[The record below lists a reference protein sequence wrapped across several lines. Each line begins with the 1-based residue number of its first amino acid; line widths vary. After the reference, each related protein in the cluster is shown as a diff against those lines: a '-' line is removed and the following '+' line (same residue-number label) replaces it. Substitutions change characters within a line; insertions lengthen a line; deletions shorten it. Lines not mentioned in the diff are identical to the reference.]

1 MLRLNAFV
9 PPDRADAV
17 GSALTDVQGVRHVV
31 LGGST
36 SEGLMCL
43 TAEVD
48 GIAADEAIELLA
60 GFGLDWRNVTV
71 SRAAS
76 IRPLD
81 WHHHERSQDSDAH
94 VWAEVV
100 GRADENSQLAVAY
113 LIFMISAGVISG
125 IGVLTGSSVLVV
137 GAMAISP
144 DLLPISAAAIG
155 LADHRWHLAGRAGRA
170 LAIGLITGAA
180 AACAATA
187 IVRIFGRRPR
197 RPRPGR
203 HRPRTLAHR
212 TRTRKHPGRN
222 RRGGCRHARLRTCR
236 RRGRRRRH
244 LRHDDPRRSLRRRR
258 HRPRPH
264 HPDVG
269 CPGRLMRQ
277 RGRHRGGQHSDP
289 VTPTTPATPPR
300 SGRRPTRRS
309 RSLDLSDHTRGKS
322 RSRWIRR
329 PQASVKYLVSPSRSA
344 HCRHP
349 QGYPSHDRSRR
360 VRFPLA
366 RTSPCRNRAARS
378 NVRSARMDG

>member
-17 GSALTDVQGVRHVV
+17 GSALGDVQGVRHVV

-48 GIAADEAIELLA
+48 GVAADEAIELLA

-113 LIFMISAGVISG
+113 LIFMIAAGVIAG

-187 IVRIFGRRPR
+187 IVRIFGRVPDDLVLADTVLG
-197 RPRPGR
+197 PSLTELGPGSILVAIAAGVAGMLAFERAAGAVVGVAISVTTIPAAAYVGDAIALGRTTPMWGALVVLCVNVIVIVAASTATLSLQR
-203 HRPRTLAHR
+203 HRQ
-212 TRTRKHPGRN
+212 
-222 RRGGCRHARLRTCR
+222 R
-236 RRGRRRRH
+236 RRAA
-244 LRHDDPRRSLRRRR
+244 
-258 HRPRPH
+258 
-264 HPDVG
+264 V
-269 CPGRLMRQ
+269 
-277 RGRHRGGQHSDP
+277 
-289 VTPTTPATPPR
+289 
-300 SGRRPTRRS
+300 
-309 RSLDLSDHTRGKS
+309 
-322 RSRWIRR
+322 
-329 PQASVKYLVSPSRSA
+329 
-344 HCRHP
+344 
-349 QGYPSHDRSRR
+349 
-360 VRFPLA
+360 
-366 RTSPCRNRAARS
+366 AARPA
-378 NVRSARMDG
+378 VRGHSI